1 MAATGTQPCN
11 EDVVRSLLEEFRA
24 NARTPEQ
31 SQALA
36 FAERTIQGLHR
47 PGDEHQ
53 WVIPA
58 LDVLM
63 RCMIRSGLGSV
74 VDRVIQR
81 SHCQAASLNRTRLE
95 ALAPDDQ
102 WSQY

>member
-11 EDVVRSLLEEFRA
+11 EDVVRSLLEGFRA

-102 WSQY
+102 WSEL